1 MTDTNTKNDISNG
14 KKFILVIED
23 DKFYGNIFF
32 TKFSEEGYD
41 IVVAADGQKG
51 IEEAKKRKPDLI
63 LLDLIM
69 PVMDGFEALK
79 ALKSDPV
86 LAEVKVMIL
95 SNLGQEDDV
104 KKAIEMG
111 AVDYMIKANV
121 SLQEAVDKVKKFL
134 T

>member
-1 MTDTNTKNDISNG
+1 MTEINTQNNVSNG

-23 DKFYGNIFF
+23 DKFYGNIFLAKF
-32 TKFSEEGYD
+32 TEEGYD
-41 IVVAADGQKG
+41 IVVANDGQKG
-51 IEEAKKRKPDLI
+51 LEEAKKRMPDLI

-79 ALKSDPV
+79 ALKSDPA
-86 LAEVKVMIL
+86 LAQVKVMIL

-134 T
+134 

>member
-1 MTDTNTKNDISNG
+1 MTDTNTKNDIS
-14 KKFILVIED
+14 
-23 DKFYGNIFF
+23 
-32 TKFSEEGYD
+32 
-41 IVVAADGQKG
+41 DGQKG

-95 SNLGQEDDV
+95 FNLGQEDDV